1 MPKRL
6 TAIKIPAVSQSA
18 AVRQLQ
24 RAVLQ
29 PQLQR
34 AVLQP
39 QLQRAVL
46 QPQLQRAVLRPQ
58 PQRAVLQLQH
68 AASQLAARRPDAVV
82 CVCRVS
88 AAAPPRKRKVAA
100 PKPHC

>member
-34 AVLQP
+34 AVLRP
-39 QLQRAVL
+39 SPSVLYSSSRMLRANLLQEDPMPSCAC
-46 QPQLQRAVLRPQ
+46 
-58 PQRAVLQLQH
+58 
-68 AASQLAARRPDAVV
+68 AA
-82 CVCRVS
+82 
-88 AAAPPRKRKVAA
+88 
-100 PKPHC
+100 

>member
-46 QPQLQRAVLRPQ
+46 RPQ
-58 PQRAVLQLQH
+58 PQRAVLQLQN

>member
-1 MPKRL
+1 
-6 TAIKIPAVSQSA
+6 
-18 AVRQLQ
+18 
-24 RAVLQ
+24 
-29 PQLQR
+29 
-34 AVLQP
+34 
-39 QLQRAVL
+39 
-46 QPQLQRAVLRPQ
+46 VLRPQ

>member
-29 PQLQR
+29 LQR
-34 AVLQP
+34 AVLQL
-39 QLQRAVL
+39 QLQH
-46 QPQLQRAVLRPQ
+46 
-58 PQRAVLQLQH
+58 AVLQLQHAVLQLQPQH
-68 AASQLAARRPDAVV
+68 AASQLAARRPAAVV

>member
-34 AVLQP
+34 AVLQ
-39 QLQRAVL
+39 LQN
-46 QPQLQRAVLRPQ
+46 
-58 PQRAVLQLQH
+58 

-88 AAAPPRKRKVAA
+88 AAAPPRKRTVAA

>member
-18 AVRQLQ
+18 AVR
-24 RAVLQ
+24 
-29 PQLQR
+29 
-34 AVLQP
+34 

>member
-34 AVLQP
+34 AVL
-39 QLQRAVL
+39 
-46 QPQLQRAVLRPQ
+46 RPQ
-58 PQRAVLQLQH
+58 PQRAVLQLQN

>member
-24 RAVLQ
+24 RAVL
-29 PQLQR
+29 
-34 AVLQP
+34 
-39 QLQRAVL
+39 
-46 QPQLQRAVLRPQ
+46 RPQ
-58 PQRAVLQLQH
+58 PQRAVLQLQN

-88 AAAPPRKRKVAA
+88 AAAPPRKGQLLPLNRTARVFL
-100 PKPHC
+100 